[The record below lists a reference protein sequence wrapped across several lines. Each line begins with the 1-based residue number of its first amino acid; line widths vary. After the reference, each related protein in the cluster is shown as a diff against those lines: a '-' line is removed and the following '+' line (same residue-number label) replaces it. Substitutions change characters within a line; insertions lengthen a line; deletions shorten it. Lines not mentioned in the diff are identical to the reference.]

1 VGIRLNCRCGRS
13 LHLRDDLAGLAIRC
27 PQCRKILQVPD
38 GWLQGT
44 EADEGVAAPATQGRS
59 RRAASGTAGFASS
72 LGRIFVALVTSLVF
86 LLGYFYVAGVV
97 RSRSGGVSET
107 SGTDSYRPPPVDSK
121 YGFNSETAGSVP
133 AVPTGLQPGKIPVPR
148 FSELGR
154 PVMRFPGGQ
163 LMYSVQAQSGGS
175 IPGGD
180 MQMFVYLPAELPR
193 PATLPCVLVAPAGT
207 ILLTGNGVT
216 DDYHKEA
223 LPYVEAGCV
232 VVRYSLDGSVD
243 DMDNPAQ
250 LEAGIQAF
258 MKAEGGTVNGRNALE
273 YVLQNLPH
281 VNPRKIFV
289 AGHSSA
295 GTVALCMAAVEP
307 RLAGCIAYAACAD
320 PEARLR
326 DGLVNNGPAYAL
338 LMQFL
343 AATSPM
349 KHASEIKCPVMV
361 FHALDDSNVA
371 YSEAQNYV
379 ATLKSA
385 GVETHFVTAA
395 SGDHYQPMID
405 EGIPAGI
412 RWLLQQ

>member
-1 VGIRLNCRCGRS
+1 MGIRLNCRCGRS

-27 PQCRKILQVPD
+27 PQCQKILQVPD
-38 GWLQGT
+38 SWLQGA
-44 EADEGVAAPATQGRS
+44 EAAEGPAEQAARS
-59 RRAASGTAGFASS
+59 RSPRAASRTAGSASS
-72 LGRIFVALVTSLVF
+72 LGKFFVGLGTFLVCSFGL
-86 LLGYFYVAGVV
+86 YYVGGIVSS
-97 RSRSGGVSET
+97 RSRGVSES
-107 SGTDSYRPPPVDSK
+107 SGTDSYRPPPVYSK
-121 YGFNSETAGSVP
+121 YGFNTEAAGSVST
-133 AVPTGLQPGKIPVPR
+133 APTGLQPGKIPIPR

-154 PVMRFPGGQ
+154 PVTRFPGGQ
-163 LMYSVQAQSGGS
+163 LMYSVQALSGDS
-175 IPGGD
+175 SPGGD
-180 MQMFVYLPAELPR
+180 MQMFVYLPAEPAG

-273 YVLQNLPH
+273 YVLQNLPQ
-281 VNPRKIFV
+281 VNPRRIFV

-326 DGLVNNGPAYAL
+326 DVLENNGPAYAL

-343 AATSPM
+343 AAASPM

-371 YSEAQNYV
+371 YSEALNYV

-412 RWLLQQ
+412 RWLQQQ

>member
-1 VGIRLNCRCGRS
+1 
-13 LHLRDDLAGLAIRC
+13 
-27 PQCRKILQVPD
+27 
-38 GWLQGT
+38 
-44 EADEGVAAPATQGRS
+44 
-59 RRAASGTAGFASS
+59 
-72 LGRIFVALVTSLVF
+72 
-86 LLGYFYVAGVV
+86 
-97 RSRSGGVSET
+97 
-107 SGTDSYRPPPVDSK
+107 
-121 YGFNSETAGSVP
+121 
-133 AVPTGLQPGKIPVPR
+133 
-148 FSELGR
+148 
-154 PVMRFPGGQ
+154 
-163 LMYSVQAQSGGS
+163 
-175 IPGGD
+175 
-180 MQMFVYLPAELPR
+180 MQMFVYLPAEPAG

-273 YVLQNLPH
+273 YVLQNLPQ
-281 VNPRKIFV
+281 VNPRRIFV

-326 DGLVNNGPAYAL
+326 DVLENNGPAYAL

-343 AATSPM
+343 AAASPM

-371 YSEAQNYV
+371 YSEALNYV

-385 GVETHFVTAA
+385 AVETHFVTAA

-412 RWLLQQ
+412 HWLQQQ